1 MTRSRSIVRP
11 GSHYRFRDASVDALG
26 PGWVSLSLGPDAS
39 RPVLWYREALRA
51 VVVLGENRIL
61 TDALAS
67 LGFALV
73 YRGLDHRVYLGPA
86 LAAAEPSESPGP
98 PAADPDYV
106 PDVGPSCDTTQRPP
120 TDLVRSA

>member
-1 MTRSRSIVRP
+1 MTRSRSALRP
-11 GSHYRFRDASVDALG
+11 GSHYRFRDSVDAVG

-39 RPVLWYREALRA
+39 RPVLWYREELQA

-67 LGFALV
+67 FGFALI

-86 LAAAEPSESPGP
+86 VAATGPPGSSAPAAADSKSLADFRPSR
-98 PAADPDYV
+98 
-106 PDVGPSCDTTQRPP
+106 DT
-120 TDLVRSA
+120 V